1 MNYFII
7 DNFLSEDICREL
19 IKDTSKL
26 EESNYI
32 KTHGDKRMMLAS
44 SSFDYKN
51 LLNNSENWKKFD
63 EKINSNSFLEMILK
77 KLSINKNFYLTSFF
91 SNYSTTSKNH
101 TSFKKLGLLQLRNI
115 NILSLIKYLIYK
127 IYRSIQRFF
136 KFYLISLIKG
146 QPIEFL
152 YDFSKA
158 VNGYENKI
166 HRHTDSRVLIVLIY
180 LKYLEDNSK
189 GGNLK
194 IYKNTI
200 KTNDYYPDPKNLELV
215 EEIKP
220 KPGRLIVMLNDN
232 NFFHSTDKLS
242 NLDGTRDFIYG
253 GYTIL
258 SGTNPFLKDSRNHKT
273 AFHLYD

>member
-77 KLSINKNFYLTSFF
+77 KLSINKKFYLTSFF

-101 TSFKKLGLLQLRNI
+101 TSFKKLGLLILKLFCMLAFTCLIMPCNI
-115 NILSLIKYLIYK
+115 RAESLGCPIGLPLSSY
-127 IYRSIQRFF
+127 SIA
-136 KFYLISLIKG
+136 
-146 QPIEFL
+146 P
-152 YDFSKA
+152 
-158 VNGYENKI
+158 
-166 HRHTDSRVLIVLIY
+166 
-180 LKYLEDNSK
+180 
-189 GGNLK
+189 
-194 IYKNTI
+194 
-200 KTNDYYPDPKNLELV
+200 
-215 EEIKP
+215 
-220 KPGRLIVMLNDN
+220 
-232 NFFHSTDKLS
+232 
-242 NLDGTRDFIYG
+242 
-253 GYTIL
+253 
-258 SGTNPFLKDSRNHKT
+258 
-273 AFHLYD
+273 